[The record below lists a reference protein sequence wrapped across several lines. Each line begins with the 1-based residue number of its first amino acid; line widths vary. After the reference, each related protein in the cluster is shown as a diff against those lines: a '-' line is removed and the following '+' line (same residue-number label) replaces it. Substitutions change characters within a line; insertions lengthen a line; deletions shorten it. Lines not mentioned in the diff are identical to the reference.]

1 MSSEILDFLIG
12 TFKKMSEILDFVI
25 GTFKKM
31 QMWGF

>member
-31 QMWGF
+31 QM